1 MDLFGIKIHEKIY
14 MPIFILIGAYIA
26 ITLLGVIV
34 NNKFH
39 INTKLT
45 KHEQRSRATILKL
58 IQNVIKVVVI
68 VIAIIS
74 ILSVFGVNTSALAAG
89 VVSASL
95 VIGLAFQD
103 MLKDYLVGI
112 TIVLETQFAI
122 GEIVTINGFKGEVIG
137 LTLKSTRL
145 KSLSGEVAIISN
157 RMINTVINHSLGD
170 VLTMVDIC
178 VSYDSDINKTE
189 KVLTELCNNLKG
201 SIPEI
206 KNEVVIDGVNEL
218 ADSSV
223 VFRLSTKTSA
233 KNTLI
238 VKRYILKEAKLIL
251 DKNRIKIPFPQVEV
265 HYEK

>member
-1 MDLFGIKIHEKIY
+1 MNLFGIQIHEKIY
-14 MPIFILIGAYIA
+14 LPFFILVGAYIV
-26 ITLLGVIV
+26 ITFLNVI
-34 NNKFH
+34 
-39 INTKLT
+39 INSRFVISQKLT
-45 KHEQRSRATILKL
+45 KHEQRSRQTVLSL

-68 VIAIIS
+68 VIAILMV
-74 ILSVFGVNTSALAAG
+74 LSVFGVNTSALVAG
-89 VVSASL
+89 VGAASI

-112 TIVLETQFAI
+112 TIVLESQFAI
-122 GEIVTINGFKGEVIG
+122 GEIVTINGFKGEVIS

-145 KSLSGEVAIISN
+145 KSLTGEVAIISN

-189 KVLTELCNNLKG
+189 KVLAKLCDDLKG
-201 SIPEI
+201 SIKEI
-206 KNEVVIDGVNEL
+206 KNEVVIDGINEL

-238 VKRYILKEAKLIL
+238 VKRYILKQAKLAL
-251 DKNRIKIPFPQVEV
+251 DKNNIKIPFPQLEV